1 MKKLSLLIMALAM
14 LTSLNAVAQVEDFDI
29 NVGDFTKL
37 VVNNNIDVVYKP
49 SKTLAG
55 HVQFKATKKVA
66 NNLIFTN
73 TGKKK
78 LTIQVSED
86 MMGKDQTPV
95 LTVYSSTL
103 EFVENNADSTVTV
116 TVPKGLKEFTA
127 VSTRNGDTKLK
138 GVDVEKLTVSIK
150 TGWGDIYA
158 SGKCDLLVVRG
169 LGTGDL
175 NVQELKARKADVR
188 YTGRGVVRCD
198 VTEELKLKGAGGALV
213 LCKKM
218 PAKVSKA
225 KILRGIKLGLLEDE
239 KK

>member
-1 MKKLSLLIMALAM
+1 MKKLSLVIMTLAM

-37 VVNNNIDVVYKP
+37 VVDNNIDVVYKP

-55 HVQFKATKKVA
+55 HVQFKATKRVA
-66 NNLIFTN
+66 NNLIFIN
-73 TGKKK
+73 SGKKK

-86 MMGKDQTPV
+86 MMGKDQTPL

-103 EFVENNADSTVTV
+103 EFVENNADSTVIV
-116 TVPKGLKEFTA
+116 NVPKGLKEFTA
-127 VSTRNGDTKLK
+127 VSSRNGDTKLE
-138 GVDVEKLTVSIK
+138 GVDVEKLTVRIK

-158 SGKCDLLVVRG
+158 SGKCDQLIVRG

-175 NVQELKARKADVR
+175 NVQELKARTANVR
-188 YTGRGVVRCD
+188 YTGTGVVRCD
-198 VTEELKLKGAGGALV
+198 VTDELQVKGAGSAKV
-213 LCKKM
+213 LYKKL

-225 KILRGIKLGLLEDE
+225 KLWKGIKLGLLEE
-239 KK
+239 K